1 MSDRSLLV
9 VCENFD
15 PNGSDDA
22 SMFQR
27 AFRYAM
33 RGVERTGM
41 FTVGEAHRADM
52 SPEEIVGR
60 LSRATALV
68 VVLDG
73 SRTIGPK
80 CAAAIVGAED
90 SGVPYIVL
98 VPMLFLIELAGVPPE
113 EIATGRKIPKA
124 LGTTFALDIEGG
136 RMEIPSFRFTSALDM
151 AIQFTLG
158 AIAGLGDAMKGS
170 AEGAE
175 GAEGAGGAEGAS

>member
-1 MSDRSLLV
+1 VLPEPAVEV
-9 VCENFD
+9 VAVAGDWELW
-15 PNGSDDA
+15 
-22 SMFQR
+22 
-27 AFRYAM
+27 
-33 RGVERTGM
+33 
-41 FTVGEAHRADM
+41 VGEESRLYDTR
-52 SPEEIVGR
+52 EEAEQVNRVLEAVGWGGHVTDNRRTLGR

>member
-15 PNGSDDA
+15 PSGSDDA

-27 AFRYAM
+27 AFRYAL

-41 FTVGEAHRADM
+41 FTTVGEAHHVDL

-60 LSRATALV
+60 LSRTTALV

-90 SGVPYIVL
+90 SGVPYIAL
-98 VPMLFLIELAGVPPE
+98 VPILSLIELAGVPPE
-113 EIATGRKIPKA
+113 EIATGRKIPKT

-151 AIQFTLG
+151 AIQFALG
-158 AIAGLGDAMKGS
+158 AIAGLGDAMKG
-170 AEGAE
+170 GAE
-175 GAEGAGGAEGAS
+175 GAEGVEGAS